1 MVGRRVRG
9 VLGERGLPEVLTQ
22 QGLLLLQPLQLPERQ
37 PAQQVP
43 DPALQGTVSQ
53 VKASKKKSYR
63 LKIEEEISGMR
74 YLTGEG
80 KFKLGVRCLFLS

>member
-1 MVGRRVRG
+1 MVDRRVRG
-9 VLGERGLPEVLTQ
+9 VLRERGLPEVLTQ

-53 VKASKKKSYR
+53 VKGFKK
-63 LKIEEEISGMR
+63 EE
-74 YLTGEG
+74 L
-80 KFKLGVRCLFLS
+80 